1 MRHAAE
7 KPEVPK
13 LLPVSVAILDRSGTI
28 VGVND
33 AWKDFARRSGLKIP
47 DFGIGASYLHYCG
60 SERSGSLQLAD
71 ELRDLLAGRRD
82 LLTRIYPC
90 HSPTE
95 RRWFFMLG
103 LPLSSGRRSGVALL
117 HVNLSP
123 LLTLSILTGESQ
135 TAIRGMINSSFLAG
149 SVESSSLEALSSQL
163 SAMVMAGGQLPS
175 DHSTSGKTSSL
186 ASLSKRQLE
195 VLGLMAAG
203 KTNVEIAR
211 ALSRSPH
218 TIKLHVSAILRQLNV
233 KSRTQA
239 ALLASRILSSDSVVA
254 AGKTPK

>member
-117 HVNLSP
+117 HVNLTP
-123 LLTLSILTGESQ
+123 LLTLSILTGEFSNRYTWDDRFELFGWQ
-135 TAIRGMINSSFLAG
+135 RRILKPGGAFLAAVGDGDGRWSATVGPLNKESRENFFSSFSQQKTVG
-149 SVESSSLEALSSQL
+149 SSWAN
-163 SAMVMAGGQLPS
+163 GG
-175 DHSTSGKTSSL
+175 
-186 ASLSKRQLE
+186 RQD
-195 VLGLMAAG
+195 
-203 KTNVEIAR
+203 
-211 ALSRSPH
+211 
-218 TIKLHVSAILRQLNV
+218 QC
-233 KSRTQA
+233 
-239 ALLASRILSSDSVVA
+239 
-254 AGKTPK
+254 